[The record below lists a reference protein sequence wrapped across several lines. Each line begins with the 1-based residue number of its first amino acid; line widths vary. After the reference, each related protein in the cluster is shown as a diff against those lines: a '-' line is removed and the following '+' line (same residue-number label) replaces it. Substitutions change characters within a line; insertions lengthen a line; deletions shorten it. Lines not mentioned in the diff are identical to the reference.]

1 MREVDYG
8 KKSYTQLKK
17 VLRDRL
23 YYMRERLGERNR
35 KNSYAYRYA
44 QEQGFLK
51 GDNYVDFNKLSAK
64 EQRIQKASL
73 ITFLQSDITKY
84 HSFTSGFRNV
94 LKRLEGKAENL
105 MGDLKHSN
113 EFWAV
118 YNELVEE
125 FPNILYSID
134 GRKRRFSDQVLDA
147 LEQRYYDNEK
157 GLAGFY
163 GNARSFLQE
172 MRDKSMENEQ
182 MVDEW
187 LDNWLDTH

>member
-1 MREVDYG
+1 MREVNYG

-23 YYMRERLGERNR
+23 YYMRKKLGEKNR
-35 KNSYAYRYA
+35 KNSYAYHYA
-44 QEQGFLK
+44 QEQGFIK
-51 GDNYVDFNKLSAK
+51 GYNYVNFDKLSAK

-73 ITFLQSDITKY
+73 ITFLQSGITKY
-84 HSFTSGFRNV
+84 HSFTVGFRNIV
-94 LKRLEGKAENL
+94 NRLKGNTENL
-105 MGDLKHSN
+105 MGDLRHSN

-118 YNELVEE
+118 YNQLVQE

-147 LEQRYYDNEK
+147 LEQRYYGNEK

-163 GNARSFLQE
+163 SNARSFLQE
-172 MRDKSMENEQ
+172 MRDKAMENEQ
-182 MVDEW
+182 MVDTW
-187 LDNWLDTH
+187 LDNWFDNH

>member
-1 MREVDYG
+1 MREVNYG

-23 YYMRERLGERNR
+23 DYMRKRLGKENR

-44 QEQGFLK
+44 QEQGFIK
-51 GDNYVDFNKLSAK
+51 GYNYVNFDKLSAK

-84 HSFTSGFRNV
+84 HSFTAGFRNIV
-94 LKRLEGKAENL
+94 NRLEGKTENL
-105 MGDLKHSN
+105 MGDLRHSN

-118 YNELVEE
+118 YNQLVQE

-147 LEQRYYDNEK
+147 LEQMYYGNEK

-163 GNARSFLQE
+163 SNARSFLQE
-172 MRDKSMENEQ
+172 MRDKAMENEQ
-182 MVDEW
+182 MVDTW
-187 LDNWLDTH
+187 LDNWFDNH

>member
-1 MREVDYG
+1 MREVNYG

-23 YYMRERLGERNR
+23 DYMRKRLGEENR
-35 KNSYAYRYA
+35 KNSYAYHYA
-44 QEQGFLK
+44 QEQGFIK
-51 GDNYVDFNKLSAK
+51 GYNYVNFDKLSAK

-84 HSFTSGFRNV
+84 HSFTAGFRNIV
-94 LKRLEGKAENL
+94 NRLEGKTENL
-105 MGDLKHSN
+105 RGDLRHSN

-118 YNELVEE
+118 YNELVQE

-134 GRKRRFSDQVLDA
+134 GRKRRFSDQVLNA
-147 LEQRYYDNEK
+147 LEQMYYGNEK

-163 GNARSFLQE
+163 SNARSFLQE
-172 MRDKSMENEQ
+172 MRDKAMENEQ
-182 MVDEW
+182 MVDTW
-187 LDNWLDTH
+187 LDNWFDNH

>member
-1 MREVDYG
+1 MREVNYG

-23 YYMRERLGERNR
+23 DYMRKRLGKENR

-51 GDNYVDFNKLSAK
+51 GYNYVNFDNLSAK

-84 HSFTSGFRNV
+84 HSFTAGFRNIMN
-94 LKRLEGKAENL
+94 RLEGKTENL
-105 MGDLKHSN
+105 MGDLRHSN

-118 YNELVEE
+118 YNQLVQE

-147 LEQRYYDNEK
+147 LEQMYYGNEK

-163 GNARSFLQE
+163 SNARSFLQE
-172 MRDKSMENEQ
+172 MRDKAMENEQ
-182 MVDEW
+182 MVDTW
-187 LDNWLDTH
+187 LDDWFDNH

>member
-1 MREVDYG
+1 MREVNYG

-23 YYMRERLGERNR
+23 DYMRKKLGKENR

-44 QEQGFLK
+44 QEQGFIK
-51 GDNYVDFNKLSAK
+51 GYNYVNFDKLSAK

-84 HSFTSGFRNV
+84 HSFTAGFRNIV
-94 LKRLEGKAENL
+94 NRLEGKTENL
-105 MGDLKHSN
+105 MGDLRHSN

-118 YNELVEE
+118 YNQLVQE

-147 LEQRYYDNEK
+147 LEQMYYGNEK

-163 GNARSFLQE
+163 SNARSFLQE
-172 MRDKSMENEQ
+172 MRDKAMENEQ
-182 MVDEW
+182 MVDTW
-187 LDNWLDTH
+187 LDNWFDNH

>member
-1 MREVDYG
+1 MREVNYG

-23 YYMRERLGERNR
+23 DYMRKRLGEKNR
-35 KNSYAYRYA
+35 KNSYAYHYA
-44 QEQGFLK
+44 QEQGFIK
-51 GDNYVDFNKLSAK
+51 GYNYVNFDKLSAK

-73 ITFLQSDITKY
+73 ITFLQSDITKC
-84 HSFTSGFRNV
+84 HSFTAGFRNIV
-94 LKRLEGKAENL
+94 NRLEGKTENL
-105 MGDLKHSN
+105 MGDLRHSN

-118 YNELVEE
+118 YNQLVQE

-147 LEQRYYDNEK
+147 LEQRYYDNKK

-163 GNARSFLQE
+163 SNARSFLQE
-172 MRDKSMENEQ
+172 MRDKAMENEQ
-182 MVDEW
+182 MVDTW
-187 LDNWLDTH
+187 LDNWFDNH